1 MQIDYG
7 LHVRVSFASNVCSI
21 SHIRLSQTL
30 LRQCMDDVMSL
41 LRYSP
46 PVDEEIPEEE
56 APPTAKP
63 MSRKEREREA
73 KKAEEDEA
81 EQVRTAGR
89 AGRCV

>member
-1 MQIDYG
+1 
-7 LHVRVSFASNVCSI
+7 
-21 SHIRLSQTL
+21 
-30 LRQCMDDVMSL
+30 MDDIMSL

-46 PVDEEIPEEE
+46 PVHEEIPEEE